1 MTAKSELSTTADR
14 MSFRR
19 FVLAGIATFLGL
31 AMTWV
36 VMTAKSAPEAGAPPE
51 RPSPMVSVFTAEP
64 ATHQLLVAS
73 QGTIEAKHRV
83 SLVAQVAGKVA
94 SISERFADGAFF
106 SAGDVLLTVEDDD
119 YTFALARAQ
128 SAKAAA
134 EQRLAEERGRAL
146 QAEREWRE
154 LGSVEAND
162 LFLRKPQLHAA
173 ELAVVAAQADVDAAQ
188 LALER
193 TIIRAPFDGR
203 IQATDADIG
212 QFVATGSRLA
222 QIYGRDALEVRLP
235 LSNSQL
241 SLLPDAIL
249 TSETGLVGLKADFNI
264 SLGGKEWTWQAP
276 IVRVEAEVDRR
287 TRVTNIIAEFPAQ
300 LPGIP
305 ALTPGMFVQA
315 SIQGAAIEG
324 VVVVSND
331 AVSPDG
337 HVLAIDEESRL
348 KRVPIQVISRR
359 SNEVFVSG
367 LRSGELVVSELNNAM
382 FPGLAVKPQQTN
394 TEVN

>member
-1 MTAKSELSTTADR
+1 MTANSELSTTADR

-19 FVLAGIATFLGL
+19 FVLAGVATFSGL
-31 AMTWV
+31 ALTWV
-36 VMTAKSAPEAGAPPE
+36 VMNAKSAPEAGAPPE
-51 RPSPMVSVFTAEP
+51 RPSPLVSVFAAEP
-64 ATHQLLVAS
+64 STHQLTVS
-73 QGTIEAKHRV
+73 TQGTIEAKHRV

-94 SISERFADGAFF
+94 SISERFADGGFF
-106 SAGDVLLTVEDDD
+106 TEGDVLLTIEDDD
-119 YTFALARAQ
+119 YRFALARAQ

-134 EQRLAEERGRAL
+134 EQRLAEERGRAR

-154 LGSVEAND
+154 LGNVEAND

-173 ELAVVAAQADVDAAQ
+173 ELAAVAAQADVDAAQ
-188 LALER
+188 LALDR

-203 IQATDADIG
+203 IQTTDVDIG

-249 TSETGLVGLKADFNI
+249 TSETGLVGLKANFDI
-264 SLGGKEWTWQAP
+264 RLGGKQWTWQAP

-300 LPGIP
+300 LPDVP

-337 HVLAIDEESRL
+337 HVLSIDEESRL
-348 KRVPIQVISRR
+348 KRVPIQVINRR
-359 SNEVFVSG
+359 NNEVFVSG
-367 LRSGELVVSELNNAM
+367 LTSGELVVAELNNAL
-382 FPGLAVKPQQTN
+382 FPGLTVKPQQTVA
-394 TEVN
+394 EVQ